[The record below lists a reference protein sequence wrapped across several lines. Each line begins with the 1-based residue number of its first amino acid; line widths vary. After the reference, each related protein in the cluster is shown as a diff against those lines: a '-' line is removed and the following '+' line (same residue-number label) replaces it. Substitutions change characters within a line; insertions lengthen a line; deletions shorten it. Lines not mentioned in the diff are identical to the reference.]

1 MPVNKFDQAIQLFDE
16 YNSRDP
22 KSTQIEGKRIPENLL
37 YGRRMTE
44 RLLDFEPDASEHLR
58 LAARSQHIG
67 RWEIPRKNYPMDR
80 KGYLQWRSQLK
91 IHHAKLAASI
101 LEKVGYDEVM
111 IGKVKELL
119 VKKGLKQ
126 NPETQTLENVIC
138 LVFLEYYFDDFSEGH
153 EEEKLVGILQKTIA
167 KMSDKGVEAALR
179 LPLSGKAG
187 NLIAKACDRP

>member
-187 NLIAKACDRP
+187 NLIAKACD